1 MRIPELGSPGLMWQ
15 LKDFNVGELHPRVYK
30 GAVGAPAVTY
40 TLGNRDKGESEN
52 GACNSISI
60 VLEQLSQKVFL

>member
-1 MRIPELGSPGLMWQ
+1 MWG
-15 LKDFNVGELHPRVYK
+15 NYHPRVYK
-30 GAVGAPAVTY
+30 GAAGAPAVRC
-40 TLGNRDKGESEN
+40 TLGNREKGESEN